1 MDPAHAADGMRVALR
16 IRSSPTEA
24 SMRKVFLLAMLVVAC
39 AKKEEPA
46 ADTTTPAPPPP
57 PPPPPALTAAD
68 VKGTWNGTSKREG
81 DTTTTTWTV
90 TTVNDSTAKI
100 TFPKTKQTVEFAT
113 KFDADSMI
121 GTSKAYSDPTLPKG
135 TPKVIFRSVSRLKDG
150 KLAGTATIMLA
161 SKPDS
166 VVGKST
172 FEATKAP

>member
-1 MDPAHAADGMRVALR
+1 MDGARVADGLRGTLR

-24 SMRKVFLLAMLVVAC
+24 SMRKVFLLALLVAAC
-39 AKKEEPA
+39 AKKEQPA
-46 ADTTTPAPPPP
+46 ADTATPAPPPP

-81 DTTTTTWTV
+81 DTAAVTWTV
-90 TTVNDSTAKI
+90 TTVTDSTSKL
-100 TFPKTKQTVEFAT
+100 TFAKTKETVDFSV

-121 GTSKAYSDPTLPKG
+121 SASKPYHDPS
-135 TPKVIFRSVSRLKDG
+135 TPKAAPKVMFRSVAHLKDG
-150 KLAGTATIMLA
+150 KLVGNSTIVLA

-166 VVGKST
+166 VVTKGT